1 MLKYDIVV
9 VGGGFAGSA
18 AAITAGRNGCS
29 VLLVERGN
37 CLGGAASNG
46 LVNPFMPNRT
56 VLGDDTEATELSRGL
71 FAEIVEKMKE
81 MNAIRKSGVFHEEY
95 LKLILNRMACEANVN
110 LLYHSQCYGILNR
123 CYFSKEIMII

>member
-18 AAITAGRNGCS
+18 AAIAAGRNGCS

-37 CLGGAASNG
+37 SLGGAASNG

-56 VLGDDTEATELSRGL
+56 RLGDDTEATELSQGL
-71 FAEIVEKMKE
+71 FVEIVERLKE
-81 MNAIRKSGVFHEEY
+81 MDAIRKSRIFHEEY
-95 LKLILNRMACEANVN
+95 LKLILNRMALEANVN
-110 LLYHSQCYGILNR
+110 LLYHSHLIDVKKMTVELIQ
-123 CYFSKEIMII
+123 